1 MPQVATITSLPAAF
15 RMMKAMQAEGVE
27 WGEDYRTAVGRAAVV
42 DVLEPVWVCDRSP
55 SRAHGRARPGR
66 PAQRHYRR
74 WLLTELGQIELS
86 VPRTRRFS
94 PSRWCAPTP
103 AVPPMSIA

>member
-27 WGEDYRTAVGRAAVV
+27 WGEDYRTAARAAVV
-42 DVLEPVWVCDRSP
+42 DVLATRMGLAIDRHLERIAERGQADRRNGS
-55 SRAHGRARPGR
+55 
-66 PAQRHYRR
+66 YRR
-74 WLLTELGQIELS
+74 WLLTELGQIELRCRAPGDS
-86 VPRTRRFS
+86 A

-103 AVPPMSIA
+103 DVPTMSIA